1 MTFTS
6 PPSPP
11 LSSPLFQADSSNTR
25 ARSALVVRPQT
36 CPPSASRLGQP
47 LARALARG
55 SPAKCELKS
64 RGKSANC
71 AEESETGKVAALQ
84 PDSHREEAHNGDF
97 LRLAEQDITH
107 LERAASAQ
115 SMRSDCR
122 FNFNTLKHDLALGG
136 LDNLSRSYSL
146 MSSTDSS
153 LLRHRQ
159 RAVNVRRSKQQPA
172 IGPTLL
178 SHGCAVH
185 ADEAQSSASGE
196 VAGSK
201 NRDGFTSAYNRYVL
215 ASCGADKSQGL
226 GGECS
231 RNSRTLQGHL
241 HALDCIVPLLPPA
254 HAADTA
260 RALSMLRVHLFAA
273 GHSYRQGEE
282 HGAQHLRSLIEI
294 V

>member
-1 MTFTS
+1 MLPHHDAIHLPPPPPPLPP
-6 PPSPP
+6 PPS
-11 LSSPLFQADSSNTR
+11 QADSSNTR

-47 LARALARG
+47 LTRALARG
-55 SPAKCELKS
+55 SPAKCEPKS

-71 AEESETGKVAALQ
+71 AEETGKV
-84 PDSHREEAHNGDF
+84 DSQGEEVHNDF

-122 FNFNTLKHDLALGG
+122 FNFNTLRHDLALGG

-146 MSSTDSS
+146 MSRTDSS

-178 SHGCAVH
+178 NHGCAILV
-185 ADEAQSSASGE
+185 DEQQSSVSGG
-196 VAGSK
+196 AAAAK

-215 ASCGADKSQGL
+215 ASCGADKVQGL
-226 GGECS
+226 GSGCS
-231 RNSRTLQGHL
+231 RNSRALQGYL

-260 RALSMLRVHLFAA
+260 RALSMVRAHLFAA

-282 HGAQHLRSLIEI
+282 NGAQSLRSLIEK